1 MKYGLI
7 KKAKGFINS
16 GLEAIRCFWKNNRQ
30 QIARSMGRFVIFLIK
45 TIIEVLLDKWL

>member
-16 GLEAIRCFWKNNRQ
+16 GLVAMKRFWRDNKQ
-30 QIARSMGRFVIFLIK
+30 LIARGIGRFVIFIIK
-45 TIIEVLLDKWL
+45 TIIEVVLSKWL

>member
-16 GLEAIRCFWKNNRQ
+16 GLEAMRCFLKDNRQ
-30 QIARSMGRFVIFLIK
+30 RIAKGMGRFVIFIVK
-45 TIIEVLLDKWL
+45 TIIEVVLGKWL